1 MLGRR
6 IIYALTWIGCVVFFV
21 AYQEWFSWFLLVT
34 VTVLPV
40 FSLLI
45 SLPAMLTA
53 RLEFAMPS
61 AVTANSELVLDV
73 RCKSWLP
80 AYLRKCSVSVSHSL
94 TGRSWKFHSGGV
106 LPTAHCGALNCTVTR
121 AIVCDYLGLFRRRL
135 RCPQPKTVL
144 IRPTPVPMKTMP
156 QMEQQIAASW
166 RPKRGGGFA
175 ENHELRLYRPGDNVQ
190 QIHWKLSSKTG
201 KLILREPMELQKK
214 TIGLVL
220 ALQGSPEELDR
231 KLGRLLWLGNQLLQK
246 NTSFEIH
253 CLSASGS
260 ECWSISCER
269 DLQTAMD
276 SILTRR
282 SVYGVFN
289 YDPPAATQW
298 QHWIGGDADEA

>member
-1 MLGRR
+1 M
-6 IIYALTWIGCVVFFV
+6 IYALTWIGCVVFFL

-53 RLEFAMPS
+53 RLELSLPS
-61 AVTANSELVLDV
+61 AVTADTELVLSV

-80 AYLRKCSVSVSHSL
+80 VYLQKCSVSVSQSL
-94 TGRSWKFHSGGV
+94 TGRSWKFYPGSV
-106 LPTAHCGALNCTVTR
+106 LPTAHCGALVCTVTKAR
-121 AIVCDYLGLFRRRL
+121 VCDYLGLFRMRL

-144 IRPTPVPMKTMP
+144 VRPTPIPMKTVP
-156 QMEQQIAASW
+156 QMEQQIAAAW

-175 ENHELRLYRPGDNVQ
+175 ENHELRLYRPGDSVQ
-190 QIHWKLSSKTG
+190 QIHWKLSAKTG

-214 TIGLVL
+214 SIALVL
-220 ALQGSPEELDR
+220 ALQGAPKEVDR
-231 KLGRLLWLGNQLLQK
+231 KLGRLLWLGTRLLQR

-253 CLSASGS
+253 CLSAAGS
-260 ECWSISCER
+260 ECWSISGER
-269 DLQTAMD
+269 DLQDAMD
-276 SILTRR
+276 SILTRQCV
-282 SVYGVFN
+282 SGGFDYE
-289 YDPPAATQW
+289 PPADTQW